1 MNNTKLTNTVCIARN
16 EAISFG
22 KRLLQLFFL
31 RNDLNV
37 FPFFLFLFF
46 LLSVLSGCDSETSST
61 STNDRKDAGRSE
73 VRPSGPQFKKEGE
86 LWLVKASGDTI
97 RKLDIEIADIESER
111 TIGLM
116 HRRSMPDTQG
126 MLFIFE
132 QEEPRSFWM
141 RNTLMGLDIMYIKED
156 GTIESIAKYCV
167 PKSEK
172 SIPSRGPALYVLEVV
187 EGFADIHGVA
197 AGDRMEFIR
206 TDGK

>member
-1 MNNTKLTNTVCIARN
+1 MSKSKHINESVIARN
-16 EAISFG
+16 EAILFSG
-22 KRLLQLFFL
+22 RLLQSFLFRNHGYAFL
-31 RNDLNV
+31 L
-37 FPFFLFLFF
+37 FSFFLF
-46 LLSVLSGCDSETSST
+46 SVLSGCDSDSSSSST
-61 STNDRKDAGRSE
+61 DRKDAGRSE
-73 VRPSGPQFKKEGE
+73 ARPTGPQFKKEGE
-86 LWLVKASGDTI
+86 LWLIKASGDTI

-132 QEEPRSFWM
+132 REEPRSFWM
-141 RNTLMGLDIMYIKED
+141 RNTLMGLDIMYIKAD

-172 SIPSRGPALYVLEVV
+172 SIPSRGPALYVLEVI
-187 EGFADIHGVA
+187 EGFADIHGVK